1 MITSIIDLILEP
13 YASRHQ
19 SYLYFR
25 LILHYVIDKAQDCPE
40 SKQIM
45 AKLAGKNQYLRK
57 ITSISEVGSLCCVK
71 HRGNIM
77 YREEST

>member
-1 MITSIIDLILEP
+1 VEGVKMVAAAEDPRAVL
-13 YASRHQ
+13 ACRGAD
-19 SYLYFR
+19 R
-25 LILHYVIDKAQDCPE
+25 AQDYPE

-45 AKLAGKNQYLRK
+45 AKLTGKNQYLRK
-57 ITSISEVGSLCCVK
+57 INISEVGSLCCVK